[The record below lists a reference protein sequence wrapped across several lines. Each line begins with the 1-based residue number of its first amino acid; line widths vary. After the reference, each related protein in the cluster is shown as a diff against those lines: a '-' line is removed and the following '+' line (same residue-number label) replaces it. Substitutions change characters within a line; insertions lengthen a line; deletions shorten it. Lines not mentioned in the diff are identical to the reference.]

1 MMVRII
7 AATVMVL
14 LLAGCS
20 SAPARL
26 APSPAATPT
35 ATSAAPPKP
44 APTAVIDVP
53 VQGSELTA
61 PVATVPPVRIRVPS
75 VQIDIPVGPVG
86 VGDDGLMEIPFDIRT
101 AGWYQY
107 GPAPESAT
115 GSTVITAHVD
125 SFEQGLGPFA
135 YLKELSAG
143 AEVIVT
149 AADGT
154 DYRYIV
160 ESVQNVEKKQLPLD
174 QVFDRDGAP
183 RLVLITCG
191 GQFDENVL
199 NYSDNIIVIAN
210 PA

>member
-1 MMVRII
+1 MTVRII

-35 ATSAAPPKP
+35 ASSAATPKP

-61 PVATVPPVRIRVPS
+61 PVATVPPVRIRVP
-75 VQIDIPVGPVG
+75 
-86 VGDDGLMEIPFDIRT
+86 
-101 AGWYQY
+101 
-107 GPAPESAT
+107 
-115 GSTVITAHVD
+115 
-125 SFEQGLGPFA
+125 
-135 YLKELSAG
+135 
-143 AEVIVT
+143 
-149 AADGT
+149 
-154 DYRYIV
+154 
-160 ESVQNVEKKQLPLD
+160 SVQNVEKKQLPLD

>member
-1 MMVRII
+1 MTVRII
-7 AATVMVL
+7 AAATMVL

-20 SAPARL
+20 SAPAAKL
-26 APSPAATPT
+26 APTPVATPE
-35 ATSAAPPKP
+35 P
-44 APTAVIDVP
+44 APTAVVDVP
-53 VQGSELTA
+53 VQSSQLTA
-61 PVATVPPVRIRVPS
+61 PVAIVPPVRIQVPS

-86 VGDDGLMEIPFDIRT
+86 VGADGLMEIPFDIRT

-135 YLKELSAG
+135 YLKQLSSG
-143 AEVIVT
+143 AEIVVT
-149 AADGT
+149 AADGV
-154 DYRYIV
+154 DYRYVV

-174 QVFDRDGAP
+174 QVFDRAGAP

-199 NYSDNIIVIAN
+199 DYSDNVVVIAN
-210 PA
+210 PV

>member
-1 MMVRII
+1 MI
-7 AATVMVL
+7 ARLFTAAVML
-14 LLAGCS
+14 LFLAGCS
-20 SAPARL
+20 AAPAADL
-26 APSPAATPT
+26 SKLEPSPAAT
-35 ATSAAPPKP
+35 PKP

-53 VQGSELTA
+53 VTSSAPTA
-61 PVATVPPVRIRVPS
+61 PVAVIPPVRIQVPS

-86 VGDDGLMEIPFDIRT
+86 VQPDGLMEIPSDIRT

-107 GPAPESAT
+107 GPVPSSTT
-115 GSTVITAHVD
+115 GSTVVTAHVD

-135 YLKELSAG
+135 YLKQLSAG
-143 AEVIVT
+143 AAIVVT
-149 AADGT
+149 TADGVDVNYT
-154 DYRYIV
+154 V
-160 ESVQNVEKKQLPLD
+160 ESVQNIEKTQLPLD

-191 GQFDENVL
+191 GQFDDNVL

>member
-1 MMVRII
+1 MIARIS
-7 AATVMVL
+7 AAVVMLL

-20 SAPARL
+20 STPAPQL
-26 APSPAATPT
+26 APSPAATP
-35 ATSAAPPKP
+35 KP
-44 APTAVIDVP
+44 APTAVVDVP
-53 VQGSELTA
+53 VQSSTLTA
-61 PVATVPPVRIRVPS
+61 PIPVIAPVRIRVPS
-75 VQIDIPVGPVG
+75 VDIDISVGPVG
-86 VGDDGLMEIPFDIRT
+86 VQDDGLMEIPSDIRT

-107 GPAPESAT
+107 GPAPGSVN

-135 YLKELSAG
+135 YLKQLSAG
-143 AEVIVT
+143 ADIIVT
-149 AADGT
+149 TADGA
-154 DYRYIV
+154 DFGYVV
-160 ESVQNVEKKQLPLD
+160 ESVQNVAKTQLPLG
-174 QVFDRDGAP
+174 QVFDRVGAP

>member
-1 MMVRII
+1 MQVRLIV
-7 AATVMVL
+7 ATVMVL

-20 SAPARL
+20 SAPTTEL
-26 APSPAATPT
+26 SPSPAATPT
-35 ATSAAPPKP
+35 A
-44 APTAVIDVP
+44 APTAEIDVP
-53 VQGSELTA
+53 VQSSELSA
-61 PVATVPPVRIRVPS
+61 PVAVIPPTRVQVPS

-86 VGDDGLMEIPFDIRT
+86 VEADGLMQVPDDIRT

-107 GPAPESAT
+107 GPAPAST
-115 GSTVITAHVD
+115 VGSTVITAHVD

-149 AADGT
+149 AADGA
-154 DYRYIV
+154 DYRYVV

-174 QVFDRDGAP
+174 QVFDRNGAP

-199 NYSDNIIVIAN
+199 NYSDNIVVIAN